1 MAKSLVALFLL
12 LVSFSL
18 GLFAQE
24 LDITTL
30 PHSPLPSPYAPP
42 PHHHHNHHHPHP
54 HPLSP
59 TPSPIY
65 PPTHSPLH
73 PPSHPP
79 HHHHHHHPPAPAPVP
94 SKPPTHH
101 YPPTH
106 APTHHHYPPTH
117 APAKSPTHPSPPLYP
132 FHRSFVAVQGVV
144 YTKSCKYAGVD
155 TLLGATPL
163 LGATVKLECNNTRY
177 RPLVQTV
184 KTDKNG
190 YFYLEAPK
198 TITTYAFHKC
208 KVFLVSAPTNLKPS
222 NFHGGIQGSLLKPQK
237 PFVSNKL
244 PFLLFSVE
252 PLAFEP
258 KCH

>member
-12 LVSFSL
+12 LLVSFSL
-18 GLFAQE
+18 CVFAKE
-24 LDITTL
+24 LDTTTTL
-30 PHSPLPSPYAPP
+30 PHSPLPSSYAPP
-42 PHHHHNHHHPHP
+42 PHHHHNHHHL

-73 PPSHPP
+73 PPSPP
-79 HHHHHHHPPAPAPVP
+79 PHHHHHHHHPPAPAPVP
-94 SKPPTHH
+94 AKPPTHH

-106 APTHHHYPPTH
+106 APAKAPTPHHYPPS
-117 APAKSPTHPSPPLYP
+117 ASPSKPPTHP

-163 LGATVKLECNNTRY
+163 LGAIVKLECNNTRF

-190 YFYLEAPK
+190 YFYIEAPK

-222 NFHGGIQGSLLKPQK
+222 NFHGGIEGSLLKPQK

-244 PFLLFSVE
+244 PFLLFNVE

-258 KCH
+258 KCY